1 MKKKKDNQKKRKKT
15 LHIWF
20 LVNNIQDCIIQ
31 FRKKKGF
38 FKKVNVS

>member
-1 MKKKKDNQKKRKKT
+1 MKKKKYNKKKKKT

-31 FRKKKGF
+31 FRKKKGIF
-38 FKKVNVS
+38 FKR

>member
-1 MKKKKDNQKKRKKT
+1 MEKKKT

-31 FRKKKGF
+31 FRKKKGIF
-38 FKKVNVS
+38 